1 MKLIALMPVR
11 NEAWILGLSARVA
24 LMWCDA
30 LIVLDHASTDGT
42 RAILCD
48 LAAEFGHER
57 IVWFSDEDAEWKEMA
72 HRQFLLAAGRA
83 AAGSHFAIVDADEIL
98 CADSLPHIRH
108 WAKSLMPAECLQVR
122 MHSMWRN
129 PYIYRV
135 DPASVWS
142 NRRDLSLVFRDS
154 PSLGW
159 SPDRA
164 GYQHH
169 ARAPR
174 GTLAVA
180 SSVRGHLTRN
190 QIATRN
196 PDVGVMHMQWAS
208 WRRVTAKHA
217 FYKVHERLTNAS
229 ASVRRIDQMYN
240 QALNEYGLVTLP
252 APPEWWTAYGDLLQY
267 LDVEAEPWQ
276 EAEVK
281 RLVAQRGLGTFKGLD
296 LFGVA

>member
-42 RAILCD
+42 WAIIED
-48 LAAEFGHER
+48 VMAEHRGR
-57 IVWFSDEDAEWKEMA
+57 ILSTREENPDWNEMV
-72 HRQFLLAAGRA
+72 HRQWLLEAARKFGA
-83 AAGSHFAIVDADEIL
+83 THMAIVDADEIL

-108 WAKSLMPAECLQVR
+108 WAESLMPAECLQVR
-122 MHSMWRN
+122 MHSMWRS
-129 PYIYRV
+129 PYAYRV

-154 PSLGW
+154 ETLGW
-159 SPDRA
+159 APDRA

-180 SSVRGHLTRN
+180 SSVRGHLTPN
-190 QIATRN
+190 QIAARN

-229 ASVRRIDQMYN
+229 ASVRRIDQMYS

-281 RLVAQRGLGTFKGLD
+281 RLVAQHGLGMFKGLD